1 MDTNTPRAIV
11 AFLLRP
17 AVYGVF
23 MFVLTIASAYGQV
36 IINTNFSSTLPL
48 IGGPQQILVRQI
60 CLFVALLCGGVWIL
74 TTWSAVSFLVAISAV
89 LISFTSL
96 DADWRL
102 FGSLL
107 GTLWVSICT
116 YLVGAEVAAG
126 VGGAYAAPGGAT
138 VTDVAPALK
147 QVGKAAAEAAFWVGF
162 ATLAIGLCGSFAPYQ
177 AAMIVLALLVVVV
190 SGTLA
195 TEDSH
200 AFEYVYPPTVAVL
213 WIAITLGLYVG
224 FANLGY
230 TPKPDQLWIEA
241 QRIFRQS
248 FAETV
253 LGYIIFA
260 ALLIAFGKINKRSAI
275 LQTGAW
281 MVMLVPL
288 TWLYVGGGLAVLL
301 GLPAQAQAWSSGWW
315 KGVSVSKQT
324 SGLRFL
330 LDPAWYQ
337 KHPAW
342 GTLIGAGVAGALAG
356 GFNRSK
362 IFGFYVVVAAVGWSV
377 YYLHLAKVF

>member
-11 AFLLRP
+11 GFLLRP
-17 AVYGVF
+17 VVYGVF
-23 MFVLTIASAYGQV
+23 IFVLTIASAYGQV
-36 IINTNFSSTLPL
+36 IINTNFPSTLPL
-48 IGGPQQILVRQI
+48 IGGSHQFLVRQI
-60 CLFVALLCGGVWIL
+60 CLAVAIFCGGLWVL
-74 TTWSAVSFLVAISAV
+74 ATWSVVSVLVAISAV
-89 LISFTSL
+89 LVSFTSL

-116 YLVGAEVAAG
+116 YFVGAEVAAS
-126 VGGAYAAPGGAT
+126 VGAGYAAPGGAQ
-138 VTDVAPALK
+138 VTAVAPALK
-147 QVGKAAAEAAFWVGF
+147 SVGKAAAQAAFWVGF
-162 ATLAIGLCGSFAPYQ
+162 ATLAVGLCGSFAPYQ
-177 AAMIVLALLVVVV
+177 AALIVFALLVVVV

-195 TEDSH
+195 TEESH
-200 AFEYVYPPTVAVL
+200 AFEYTYPPTVVVL
-213 WIAITLGLYVG
+213 WIAITLGLYAG

-230 TPKPDQLWIEA
+230 TPQPDQLWIEA

-253 LGYIIFA
+253 LGYLIFA
-260 ALLIAFGKINKRSAI
+260 ALLIVFGKINKRSAI
-275 LQTGAW
+275 TQAGAW

-288 TWLYVGGGLAVLL
+288 IWLYVGGGLAVLL
-301 GLPAQAQAWSSGWW
+301 GLPAQAQAWVSASW
-315 KGVSVSKQT
+315 KGVSVSKRA
-324 SGLRFL
+324 SGLKFL

-337 KHPAW
+337 KNPGW

-362 IFGFYVVVAAVGWSV
+362 IFGFYVLVAVVGWSA